1 MINSFNKE
9 MTCNI
14 AASSKLLLVTW
25 TINIVMTK
33 ETKYKI
39 SCIPIIISKD
49 VGECSTITVD
59 TTIEVTATEEE
70 KNNGNESYFF

>member
-14 AASSKLLLVTW
+14 AASSKLLLFTW
-25 TINIVMTK
+25 TINIVFTK
-33 ETKYKI
+33 EIKYKI
-39 SCIPIIISKD
+39 SCIPTIIRKD
-49 VGECSTITVD
+49 GGECGTINVD